1 MGNNISHLNA
11 QLRSTVGKKHARRL
25 RRYDDQVPGIVYG
38 AGKSPQTIQLSNK
51 ELSNALASEST
62 YSKILTLK
70 VENDGEQQVVLKQVQ
85 RHPSRPRLLHID
97 FLRIDPNVKL
107 TMEIPVHLLGADQA
121 PGIKDGGILSHHL
134 NEIEIHCLPADLPE
148 YIELNISQLGL
159 GDTLHLSDISLPKG
173 VEFPVSI
180 EDEENNQ
187 AVVSILK
194 PYIPSAAELA
204 EETAAPVAP
213 VMEEEKEEEPAEKE
227 KE

>member
-1 MGNNISHLNA
+1 MGNNVFYLNA
-11 QLRSTVGKKHARRL
+11 QLRSHVGKKQVRRL
-25 RRYDDQVPGIVYG
+25 RRYDDQIPGIVYG

-51 ELSNALASEST
+51 ELSSALASEST

-70 VENDGEQQVVLKQVQ
+70 VENESEQQVVLKQVH

-121 PGIKDGGILSHHL
+121 PGVKDGGILSHHL
-134 NEIEIHCLPADLPE
+134 NEIEIQCLPADLPE
-148 YIELNISQLGL
+148 YIELNIAQLGL
-159 GDTLHLSDISLPKG
+159 GQTLHLSDIILPKG
-173 VEFPVSI
+173 VEFPISI

-194 PYIPSAAELA
+194 PYIPTAAELA

-213 VMEEEKEEEPAEKE
+213 VMEEEKEEAAEKE
-227 KE
+227 AE